1 MAMDLSRVRGY
12 LIAGNEDS
20 DVLFAGQMRRL
31 NLLGLR
37 IVGGTEIAL
46 GVFAFFAQLI
56 ADALKPMQP
65 VAGLEL
71 YFGRAWQAALV
82 VIVGLLTLAAAR
94 TRAGRDYPAFLL
106 CFSCWFSSSA
116 LILSSLLLAPH
127 APDEYIAA
135 HITTVMLVAITVA
148 PLRPRDILLLGFS
161 IWIFYA
167 ATFLAGLYTK
177 TIDLAAW
184 DISHLLFL
192 VLLTMLATG
201 LTAVLYDQRRANY
214 VAHQESLRMAQF
226 LAAAPVRALLSEN
239 AISVGRL
246 AAALTHEL
254 NTPLGALKSSV
265 DTMVAVGARLA
276 TSPPEAQPRLVAMQ
290 ANLGRSVNEC
300 MERLKNVIARLQRFI
315 DLHHT
320 ERRPADLND
329 LLDCVALEL
338 KPLINEHVALEFAFH
353 PVPPITCRPQQLT
366 SVFVSLLSNAINAV
380 NGQGRILVST
390 EKMDALVRVRIEDN
404 GRGMEECELETIFD
418 PGFKVTAGRVS
429 TGNWSLFSS
438 RQIVFEHGGEIQISS
453 VPGKGTTV
461 DVLLPI

>member
-1 MAMDLSRVRGY
+1 MDLRRIRGY
-12 LIAGNEDS
+12 LMAGSECPDG
-20 DVLFAGQMRRL
+20 VFAGEMRRL
-31 NLLGLR
+31 NLLGMR
-37 IVGGTEIAL
+37 IIGGTEIAL

-56 ADALKPMQP
+56 TDRLMPAQR
-65 VAGLEL
+65 VAGLAL

-82 VIVGLLTLAAAR
+82 VIVGLLTLAATR
-94 TRAGRDYPAFLL
+94 TRAGRDHPAFLL
-106 CFSCWFSSSA
+106 CFSCWFSSAA
-116 LILSSLLLAPH
+116 LIASSLLLTPH

-135 HITTVMLVAITVA
+135 HITTIMLVAITVA
-148 PLRPRDILLLGFS
+148 PLRPRDILSLGFS

-167 ATFLAGLYTK
+167 ATFLAGWYWTA
-177 TIDLAAW
+177 IDLAAW

-192 VLLTMLATG
+192 VPLTLLATG
-201 LTAVLYDQRRANY
+201 LAAVLYTQRSANY
-214 VAHQESLRMAQF
+214 RAHQESLRMAEF

-265 DTMVAVGARLA
+265 DTMVVVAARQA
-276 TSPPEAQPRLVAMQ
+276 NTPPEGQQRLVQMQ
-290 ANLGRSVNEC
+290 ADLGRSVNAC
-300 MERLKNVIARLQRFI
+300 MERLKSVIARLQRFI

-329 LLDCVALEL
+329 LLGDVALEL
-338 KPLINEHVALEFAFH
+338 RPSINEHVALEFDFR
-353 PVPPITCRPQQLT
+353 PVPLITCRPQQLT
-366 SVFVSLLSNAINAV
+366 SVFLSLLSNAINAV
-380 NGQGRILVST
+380 NGEGRILVST
-390 EKMDALVRVRIEDN
+390 EKMDSLVCVKIQDN